1 MNRGSTRTD
10 PDDVATDAESLLTA
24 GSHALTVLGD
34 LHDSRR
40 WFDAAFLVADQSGDV
55 DGLAQAAVGFGGVWV
70 HEHREATGAGVLQAR
85 LHRAL
90 ALVDPASAAGLRVR
104 ARLAGE
110 ADYRR
115 GDCAGICA
123 VLDEARQ
130 FGDAAVLAE
139 VLSIAH
145 HCLLGPGHGPVRRQ
159 LAGDL
164 VEQSALTRRPVD
176 RLLGL
181 LWQSVDMF
189 LDGDR
194 HAQRRLNE
202 LRGALAE
209 AGHLAI
215 GYVLDAMEVMLAIR
229 AGRLDEAETM
239 AQLCAKRGN
248 SAGDAEADAWH
259 AAQLVAIRW
268 YQGRVGDLVPML
280 ADLVHA
286 PSLSAVDNSLY
297 AALAVA
303 AACAGDRRT
312 ATAALATLCSGGGL
326 AALPRSSTWLV
337 TMNGVVEAAHLLDD
351 IDTSAE
357 AYALLAGYEDLPMMA
372 SLAVTCFGSVRH
384 ALGVAALTMGDL
396 GTAADHLRQ
405 AIQHNLALA
414 HWPAVVA
421 SRRRYAEVLHRRAA
435 PADDTHARA
444 QLALAATEAAAGQ
457 AGPPLP
463 AATSSPERSDNRT
476 ATCVRSG
483 QRWRIGWAGRTVV
496 IEESVGVLYLAALV
510 DNPGTE
516 IRSVDLAG
524 GLDPV
529 NSAQSAATSAQ
540 PLLDRTAIQQYR
552 ERLAELSHEIDEY
565 QARGDGERAARA
577 RVERDWIVNELSAA
591 TGIGGVARNF
601 PDNAERARTAVG
613 KAIRRAI
620 ARVVAADTRIGDHL
634 QQHVRTGVLCSYRPG

>member
-1 MNRGSTRTD
+1 MNLGSTRTD
-10 PDDVATDAESLLTA
+10 PDQILTDVESLLAA
-24 GSHALTVLGD
+24 GSHALTVTGD

-40 WFDAAFLVADQSGDV
+40 WFDAAFLVADQVGDV

-70 HEHREATGAGVLQAR
+70 HEHREAAGAGVLQAR
-85 LHRAL
+85 LRRAL

-115 GDCAGICA
+115 GECAAIRT
-123 VLDEARQ
+123 VLDEARV
-130 FGDAAVLAE
+130 FGDAVVLAE

-145 HCLLGPGHGPVRRQ
+145 HCLLGPGHGPVRRL
-159 LAGDL
+159 LAGEL

-181 LWQSVDMF
+181 LWQCVDMF

-202 LRGALAE
+202 LRDALKE
-209 AGHLAI
+209 ADHLAI

-229 AGRLDEAETM
+229 AGRFDEAETM

-248 SAGDAEADAWH
+248 SAGDADADAWH

-268 YQGRVGDLVPML
+268 YQGRVGELAPML
-280 ADLVHA
+280 GELANA
-286 PSLSAVDNSLY
+286 PCLSAVDNSLF

-303 AACAGDRRT
+303 AAGAGDRRT
-312 ATAALATLCSGGGL
+312 ATAALATLCSGGL

-351 IDTSAE
+351 IDTSAQ
-357 AYALLAGYEDLPMMA
+357 AYALLAEYEDLPMMA
-372 SLAVTCFGSVRH
+372 SLGVACFGSVRH

-396 GTAADHLRQ
+396 GTAADHLRR
-405 AIQHNLALA
+405 AVQHNLALA

-435 PADDTHARA
+435 PGDDRRARA
-444 QLALAATEAAAGQ
+444 QLALADADAAAGQ
-457 AGPPLP
+457 PGQPVH
-463 AATSSPERSDNRT
+463 AAAQIPDRREKRT

-483 QRWRIGWAGRTVV
+483 QRWRIGWAGRDVV
-496 IEESVGVLYLAALV
+496 IEESVGVLYLATLLG
-510 DNPGTE
+510 NPGTE

-540 PLLDRTAIQQYR
+540 PVLDRTAIQQYR
-552 ERLAELSHEIDEY
+552 ERLTELSHEMDEY

-577 RVERDWIVNELSAA
+577 RAEHDWIVNELSTA
-591 TGIGGVARNF
+591 TGIGGLARNF

-620 ARVVAADTRIGDHL
+620 ARVVAADSRIGDHL
-634 QQHVRTGVLCSYRPG
+634 RQHVRTGVLCSYRPV